1 MQSVFYYQKGLAL
14 NMRKKLLLLLLPF
27 LLAGC
32 GTADSE
38 IAPDFSVKEES
49 TFHTE
54 APKPDTTTA
63 VTTIAP
69 LTTTEK
75 TTTTTATTTTEATTI
90 AFGNAENGEN
100 EIIREE
106 KYCYLTLQC
115 PLSEEEL
122 DILSGVNDIEISLHE
137 SVDLSVL
144 TRFAPLEHLRI
155 ECDPT
160 SEPFEIIGVSELL
173 CADIE
178 TIYIGGG
185 GLLLDLSGVQNDKAS
200 DISFWSVILRSD
212 SSTSFPSLN
221 QFSAARVKLENSA
234 PFSPFATAKTVYLF
248 ACTLDDI
255 NTIRV
260 FSEVEKLTLFDGD
273 TSELNVL
280 QDFPYLTEIALY
292 GSPPRICSIDA
303 LKNLP
308 AIESIHYG
316 FTCFTEEEEALLKEW
331 YPDCYLHVLYGI

>member
-1 MQSVFYYQKGLAL
+1 M
-14 NMRKKLLLLLLPF
+14 NMRKKLLLLLLLF

-32 GTADSE
+32 GTAGSE
-38 IAPDFSVKEES
+38 IDSDFTVKEES

-54 APKPDTTTA
+54 EPQPDIAGETEPTVTTTA
-63 VTTIAP
+63 L

-75 TTTTTATTTTEATTI
+75 TTTTTATTTTEAATI
-90 AFGNAENGEN
+90 ALENAENGGN
-100 EIIREE
+100 EITWEG
-106 KYCYLTLQC
+106 KYCYLTLRR

-122 DILSGVNDIEISLHE
+122 DILSDFTKIEIILCE
-137 SVDLSVL
+137 PVDCSVL
-144 TRFAPLEHLRI
+144 ARLAPLESLRI
-155 ECDPT
+155 ECKPT
-160 SEPFEIIGVSELL
+160 GESFELIGVSELL

-178 TIYIGGG
+178 AIYIGGG
-185 GLLLDLSGVQNDKAS
+185 NLILDLSGVQNDKAL
-200 DISFWSVILRSD
+200 DICFWSVILRSD
-212 SSTSFPSLN
+212 SSTSFPSLD
-221 QFSAARVKLENSA
+221 QFSATHVKLENSA

-248 ACTLDDI
+248 ACTLNDI

-260 FSEVEKLTLFDGD
+260 FSEVENLTLYDGD

-331 YPDCYLHVLYGI
+331 YPDCYLHVLYAI